1 MGFML
6 HLIYFDS
13 CKNPG
18 LIIHVDA
25 VKMQRVEKGKDTL
38 LSEQFSK
45 HLKNHLILPKIAAH
59 AGDSG

>member
-1 MGFML
+1 MLYFKIIGLENQPQVQQNKTMGFML

-25 VKMQRVEKGKDTL
+25 VKTQRVEKGKDTL
-38 LSEQFSK
+38 MSEQFS
-45 HLKNHLILPKIAAH
+45 
-59 AGDSG
+59 